1 MTSHVDRKDRC
12 IPHWPVKFA
21 NAVRKWLHSI
31 GPENRQLLTSFFMNV
46 GGAKEDSMFLMKL
59 RMGFERVEL
68 VEQDPFLASE
78 KNFYLDRCGW
88 VKVTFGKA

>member
-1 MTSHVDRKDRC
+1 
-12 IPHWPVKFA
+12 
-21 NAVRKWLHSI
+21 
-31 GPENRQLLTSFFMNV
+31 
-46 GGAKEDSMFLMKL
+46 MFLMKL